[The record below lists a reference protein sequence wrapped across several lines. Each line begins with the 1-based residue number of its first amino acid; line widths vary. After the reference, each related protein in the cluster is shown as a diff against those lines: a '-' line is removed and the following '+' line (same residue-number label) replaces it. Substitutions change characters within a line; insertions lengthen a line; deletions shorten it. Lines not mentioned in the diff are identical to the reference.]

1 MNTNIKIAKKLIVI
15 AKELLAMSPHKL
27 SPEDVIPLQG
37 IYHNNND
44 DFDATVSN
52 TDSRKI
58 NNEARSDTEKKNIPK
73 EDIIMILKQT
83 KELFAQSSFLDH
95 RDGIN
100 PGDVYDRKRYIID
113 TKINSR
119 SYRIT
124 YVLQYPKPN
133 LKDKKTNAKIKL
145 HHLYIDKQ

>member
-1 MNTNIKIAKKLIVI
+1 MKETIIIAKKLVAIV
-15 AKELLAMSPHKL
+15 KELLAMSPHKL

-37 IYHNNND
+37 TYHNNND
-44 DFDATVSN
+44 NFDATVSN

-58 NNEARSDTEKKNIPK
+58 NNEARSDTEKKNISK
-73 EDIIMILKQT
+73 DDIITILKQT
-83 KELFAQSSFLDH
+83 KELFAQSVFLDH

-100 PGDVYDRKRYIID
+100 QGDVYDRKRYVID
-113 TKINSR
+113 TTINEQP
-119 SYRIT
+119 YRIT

-133 LKDKKTNAKIKL
+133 LKNKKTNAKIKL